1 VNPDLTGQ
9 DPLAF
14 YLAYL
19 HPLWMLGSLGLA
31 LATLRAGL
39 RLRRARRLG
48 HPRSAAAYRRHL
60 RLAKPTL
67 LCVAIGFAAGIA
79 SSVLLRGWDAL
90 STAHGAVAVA
100 ALAVFLATGTLGWR
114 LERASAAR
122 SEPTRGFASGEANEV
137 TTARSRAVE
146 WHARLAALA
155 VLLAAA
161 AIGTG
166 FVLLP

>member
-1 VNPDLTGQ
+1 MNPDLTGH

-19 HPLWMLGSLGLA
+19 HPLWMVGSLGLA

-48 HPRSAAAYRRHL
+48 HPKSPAAYRRHL

-90 STAHGAVAVA
+90 GTAHGSIAVA
-100 ALAVFLATGTLGWR
+100 ALAAFLATGALGWR
-114 LERASAAR
+114 LEH
-122 SEPTRGFASGEANEV
+122 GQ
-137 TTARSRAVE
+137 SRAVE

>member
-1 VNPDLTGQ
+1 
-9 DPLAF
+9 
-14 YLAYL
+14 
-19 HPLWMLGSLGLA
+19 MLGTLGLA

-39 RLRRARRLG
+39 ALRRARRLG
-48 HPRSAAAYRRHL
+48 QRRSADDYRRHL

-67 LCVAIGFAAGIA
+67 VALCLGFAGGIA
-79 SSVLLRGWDAL
+79 SSIGLRGWSAL
-90 STAHGAVAVA
+90 ASTHGAVAVA
-100 ALAVFLATGTLGWR
+100 ALLSFLATGVLGRR
-114 LERASAAR
+114 LER
-122 SEPTRGFASGEANEV
+122 GE
-137 TTARSRAVE
+137 RAGLE